1 MFRRC
6 GYQWQTWCRGRVP
19 RGCSTESIN
28 LFRYLV
34 FHGVFRQVF
43 RGGVPG
49 GVPGRCSGGVV
60 ITGECGAGGVF
71 HRGVPGDVPRRCS
84 TYKKLDEICVYTLLY
99 CNSRKRLCRKGF
111 LLFLTLSGVMTGSL
125 SHDGRCRVRVLPPRG
140 FGIASSCPSKRKT

>member
-1 MFRRC
+1 MFREVLGSVPGRCSGEVFRRC

-19 RGCSTESIN
+19 RGCSTESII

-34 FHGVFRQVF
+34 FHGVFRKVF

-49 GVPGRCSGGVV
+49 GVPGRCSGGVA

-84 TYKKLDEICVYTLLY
+84 T
-99 CNSRKRLCRKGF
+99 
-111 LLFLTLSGVMTGSL
+111 
-125 SHDGRCRVRVLPPRG
+125 
-140 FGIASSCPSKRKT
+140 